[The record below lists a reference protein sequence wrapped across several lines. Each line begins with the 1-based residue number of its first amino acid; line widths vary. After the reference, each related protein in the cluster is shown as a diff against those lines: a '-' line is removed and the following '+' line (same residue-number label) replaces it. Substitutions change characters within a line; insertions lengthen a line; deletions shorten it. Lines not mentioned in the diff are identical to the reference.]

1 MRRTLN
7 LAVLLAMTFCFAVSA
22 RAEPLLLYTSQPDG
36 DVRTLVEAFLENCPG
51 VEVRVFRSGTEEVV
65 SKVLAEKMTGRVQAD
80 LLLLA
85 DAVTFERLKAEG
97 VLAVYRSPEAS
108 ALPDSVQDP
117 DGTYCGTKVLATV
130 LLFNTSAGKAVEP
143 TWKALLDPENADRA
157 MIASP
162 LYSGAAAYQLGVLTR
177 SEGFG
182 WEFYEGMKANAV
194 AVGKGNGSIITAV
207 AGGDRLFGPV
217 VDYMARRAKAKG
229 SPVDYVYPAEG
240 SPVITEPV
248 GIVAREEVRDEAK
261 RFVDFLLSEKG
272 QALFSGM
279 GYVPVR
285 RGVPVP
291 DGLLGIDQ
299 VTVLSADSAMLIRER
314 EGDKAR
320 FSELFG
326 Y

>member
-7 LAVLLAMTFCFAVSA
+7 LAALLAMTFCFAVSA

-36 DVRTLVEAFLENCPG
+36 DVRTLVEAFVESCPG

-65 SKVLAEKMTGRVQAD
+65 SKVLVEKMTGRVQAD
-80 LLLLA
+80 LLLLV

-97 VLAVYRSPEAS
+97 VLAIYRSPEAS
-108 ALPDSVQDP
+108 ALPDSMQDP

-130 LLFNTSAGKAVEP
+130 LLFNTSVGKAVEP

-157 MIASP
+157 MIESP
-162 LYSGAAAYQLGVLTR
+162 LYSGATAYQLGVLTR

-229 SPVDYVYPAEG
+229 SPVDYVYQ
-240 SPVITEPV
+240 V
-248 GIVAREEVRDEAK
+248 GPLVSQVGLIFYTFRLQVLEK
-261 RFVDFLLSEKG
+261 VDHFLRHG
-272 QALFSGM
+272 G
-279 GYVPVR
+279 
-285 RGVPVP
+285 
-291 DGLLGIDQ
+291 
-299 VTVLSADSAMLIRER
+299 
-314 EGDKAR
+314 
-320 FSELFG
+320 
-326 Y
+326 